1 MCVQA
6 QTQAEH
12 DAQLE
17 NVANTFESK
26 EASTKASTK
35 ASKKRT
41 EGRDL
46 EAAAEDK
53 DELARAIVK
62 VLAVHRAELGG
73 ELGELAARKNAF
85 DNSAQG
91 KQRSLP
97 DRVAADLSDLL
108 EEAKVRTNEGAAQD
122 VSGVQ
127 SKLAEVEGELNKTVA
142 QRDALKKE
150 IEDLK
155 QKPVAVKDELSK
167 VVTQHEALHAQRD
180 ALQREIEELKNS
192 LVEEQMAQGSQKSH
206 LGILGLLLL
215 CVLLFAITNVNLFI
229 LA

>member
-17 NVANTFESK
+17 NVANTSEPK
-26 EASTKASTK
+26 GASTKASTK

-41 EGRDL
+41 EGRES

-62 VLAVHRAELGG
+62 VLEVHRAQLGG
-73 ELGELAARKNAF
+73 EFGELAARKNAF
-85 DNSAQG
+85 DNSAEG
-91 KQRSLP
+91 KQRSVP

-108 EEAKVRTNEGAAQD
+108 EEAKARTNEGAAQD
-122 VSGVQ
+122 ASGVQ
-127 SKLAEVEGELNKTVA
+127 SKLAEVEVELSKTVA
-142 QRDALKKE
+142 QRDALQKE

-155 QKPVAVKDELSK
+155 QKPVAVKDELNK
-167 VVTQHEALHAQRD
+167 VVTQRE
-180 ALQREIEELKNS
+180 ALQREIEKLKND
-192 LVEEQMAQGSQKSH
+192 LTEEQMAQVSQKSH

-215 CVLLFAITNVNLFI
+215 CVLLFAITNVNLFT
-229 LA
+229 LT